1 MSPEAASRIQQ
12 LREKAKLGQLSL
24 DEYREAIKVLREDR
38 VTIAAAKK
46 TAKAKLTTANVDDL
60 LSELDNL

>member
-38 VTIAAAKK
+38 VTIATAKK